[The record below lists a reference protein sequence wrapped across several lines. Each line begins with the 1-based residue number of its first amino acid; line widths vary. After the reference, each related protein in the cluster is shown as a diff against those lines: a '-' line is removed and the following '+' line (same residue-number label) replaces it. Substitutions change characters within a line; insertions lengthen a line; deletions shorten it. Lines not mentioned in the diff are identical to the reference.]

1 MNVTEQTFAQAV
13 IERSRQVPV
22 VVDFWASWCGPCRQ
36 LGPVLERSVA
46 ARGGKVELAK
56 IDVDAEPGL
65 ASAYRVQGIPAVK
78 GFRDGN
84 VVDEFTGAQPPVMVE
99 RFLDRLL
106 PSEVDALVER
116 GDEESLRQAVE
127 LEPGRADAAVPL
139 ARILHGRGDS
149 DRALEL
155 LTSVHGNFAADGLA
169 ARIALEQ
176 APREGLPNLSDAFE
190 ALDAGDHPRALDLL
204 LAALGSADGAR
215 DDLRRVI
222 VGVLDDLGVEN
233 PVAREARKRL
243 AAVLY

>member
-1 MNVTEQTFAQAV
+1 
-13 IERSRQVPV
+13 
-22 VVDFWASWCGPCRQ
+22 
-36 LGPVLERSVA
+36 VLERLVD
-46 ARGGKVELAK
+46 ARTGKIELAK
-56 IDVDAEPGL
+56 VDVDAEPGL

-78 GFRDGN
+78 AFRDGN
-84 VVDEFTGAQPPVMVE
+84 VVDEFTGAQPPAMVE

-106 PSEVDALVER
+106 PSEADALVQR

-149 DRALEL
+149 DRALEVL
-155 LTSVHGNFAADGLA
+155 HSVHGNFAADGLA

-176 APREGLPNLSDAFE
+176 APREGLPDLGDAFA
-190 ALDAGDHPRALDLL
+190 ALDAGDHRRALDLL

-222 VGVLDDLGVEN
+222 VGVLDELGVEN

-243 AAVLY
+243 AAALY